1 MANSNSTDG
10 VTLSLSDAE
19 ALVLFEFLSRFAND
33 EVLAI
38 EDQSEARVLWNLQ
51 ASLEKEL
58 SEAFREDYLRLL
70 ETARNVIRDKE

>member
-10 VTLSLSDAE
+10 VTLWLSDAE

>member
-70 ETARNVIRDKE
+70 ETARNVIREKE